1 MKLAMKF
8 FITSSVLLFA
18 LFTTAV
24 MAAEISWTGCGI
36 TKKAFMSELAAAYEK
51 KLGTTVKLSGG
62 GATKGIRAAAAGTAD
77 MGGSCRLWLV
87 KAGAIHSEEKNA
99 DLIQVAWDAIV
110 VIANPGNGVEDI
122 SLDNLKAV
130 LDGKITNWSQLGGDD
145 KRIALITRQGKTSGV
160 GLMSRLLIYN
170 DADYEYKARSIKV
183 KSTGPLEKKV
193 EKMGTAI
200 AVDGIS
206 SAKRRD
212 VKVLSINGVKPTKEN
227 IGSGKYVLYRP
238 LYLVLNKSRPNPE
251 ARKFI
256 DFALSAE
263 GQKIISEQ
271 GTVNLEEGKALNES
285 WQKQKKQ
292 YGIN

>member
-1 MKLAMKF
+1 M
-8 FITSSVLLFA
+8 SSMLLYT

-24 MAAEISWTGCGI
+24 TAAEIQWTGCGI
-36 TKKAFMSELAAAYEK
+36 TKKAFMSELAAAYAK
-51 KLGTTVKLSGG
+51 KTSTSVKLSGG

-77 MGGSCRLWLV
+77 MGGSCRLRLV
-87 KAGAIHSEEKNA
+87 KAGAIHPEEKNA

-110 VIANPGNGVEDI
+110 TIINPSNTVENI
-122 SLDNLKAV
+122 SLDDLKSV

-160 GLMSRLLIYN
+160 GLMSRLLIYK
-170 DADYEYKARSIKV
+170 DANHEYKARSIKV

-193 EKMGTAI
+193 EKMKTAI

-206 SAKRRD
+206 SAKRRN

-227 IGSGKYVLYRP
+227 IGSGRYVLFRP
-238 LYLVLNKSRPNPE
+238 LYLVLNKSNPDPE
-251 ARKFI
+251 ARKLI

-271 GTVNLEEGKALNES
+271 GTVNLEEGRALNELWKNRKNNTDS
-285 WQKQKKQ
+285 HT
-292 YGIN
+292 